1 MENTIKVGWDRKTG
15 MYTLKPQIGYGTQG
29 FSING
34 KLVSDPLLGFK
45 NGELL
50 VVAEKPTSI
59 TCVKSTRK
67 QIGWDNLEE
76 GTTITM
82 DEYNA
87 IIERI
92 AGTREWDE
100 DGDIENYRTLED
112 EIFAARFFRN
122 HKAVYENIEEV
133 LNLEI
138 ELVEYP
144 VSEYSNIVPLYSL
157 DAQNIFETKCKWTP
171 NNTELFYQ
179 ICQKHGIGRER
190 IELPTHS
197 GLRFIKIDGK
207 YVGGMEEFE
216 RNSRVSVVDTYEGC
230 IARMNGVA
238 NNLESLISMHIAQ
251 QSTKIVNKS
260 TVGHLLTE
268 LTILKNNINVLDV
281 KQKEY
286 NSQRAILNRIAELI
300 NVYKEQS

>member
-59 TCVKSTRK
+59 TYVKSTRK
-67 QIGWDNLEE
+67 QIGWDNLED

-82 DEYNA
+82 DEYDRVY
-87 IIERI
+87 IKID
-92 AGTREWDE
+92 GTREWNE
-100 DGDIENYRTLED
+100 DLEQHDYATLED

-122 HKAVYENIEEV
+122 HKAVYETIEEV

-268 LTILKNNINVLDV
+268 LTILKNSINVLDV

-300 NVYKEQS
+300 NVYKEQA